1 MNILVRKVKKPKKN
15 PVFLSGHDVYE
26 QIDIYFISL
35 Y

>member
-1 MNILVRKVKKPKKN
+1 MHILLRKVKKK
-15 PVFLSGHDVYE
+15 VFLSGHDVYE